1 MDRVRLCDLCS
12 RIEWDYLRVPTIGQL
27 RLLSTGHDISGH
39 RPFKREPEKR
49 LSDQTWELGSVER
62 ILRSATSCSLCDV
75 VSQMFHDVKQA
86 QPGRLAEE
94 GMSCSAMLDRVFM
107 SFRLT
112 DTYRLHER
120 VLEAMRQAKA
130 EEVVFVLR
138 ALTFDWA
145 AGTSAEKTYYSLRQY
160 LLAFDPE
167 RPTSVEAHFEGQ
179 ATTRDEMLILCGR
192 MSSSMVSTKLLS
204 SWISKCLSSHGE
216 CAIQSQKQKTAKVFR
231 LIDVANKAI
240 QRFEDINITSLRYLA
255 LSYVWGSAQKLSIK
269 RQNSAEL
276 GVPGSLSGK
285 VSRTIEDAMLLTQ
298 RLGVQYLW
306 VDALCIL
313 QDDTSDKATHLAFM
327 GDIYESALV
336 TVIAASGRDASAG
349 LPGVSLPRAFHQ
361 RSMKV
366 LEPSDCAPALFVVTS
381 QSHRPVSRSCV
392 AETIW
397 TTRGWTLQER
407 ALSRRTLAFTDDE
420 TFWNCQCCTWTE
432 GIAAETDPN
441 LLVPDLWSFRNGEG
455 FINPDSQRRSGSGD
469 DEIDAS
475 WAQFSYLT
483 GEYSTRNLTEPG
495 DAYDAFSSIIYAFE
509 RKMGSAFLWALPVAR
524 FDLGLCWLR
533 SLHNGQARLKRRD
546 SLTTLPMTSLDC
558 KVPFPSWSPLGWIG
572 KVGLRI
578 ANQHTELGLTP
589 EPMYHVLR
597 NCPLRVVRVAMIISN
612 DTEISLPPHPSSIP
626 PSPLAVTLDSIAN
639 ELPHLTAK
647 RLSRIPDNQLL
658 FFWTEVAV
666 FTVSGPVQKNTTYRA
681 PPFHFEIWNVR
692 NRSDGQQQQLVG
704 HTDVCVPSDADDGA
718 CSAGEGDY
726 EFVLLA
732 TNRPMFGDHP
742 AEKIVLQ
749 VVWKAGIA
757 YRISIGDI
765 LEDAWNEAQPKMKL
779 VVLG

>member
-1 MDRVRLCDLCS
+1 
-12 RIEWDYLRVPTIGQL
+12 
-27 RLLSTGHDISGH
+27 
-39 RPFKREPEKR
+39 
-49 LSDQTWELGSVER
+49 
-62 ILRSATSCSLCDV
+62 
-75 VSQMFHDVKQA
+75 
-86 QPGRLAEE
+86 
-94 GMSCSAMLDRVFM
+94 
-107 SFRLT
+107 
-112 DTYRLHER
+112 
-120 VLEAMRQAKA
+120 
-130 EEVVFVLR
+130 
-138 ALTFDWA
+138 
-145 AGTSAEKTYYSLRQY
+145 
-160 LLAFDPE
+160 
-167 RPTSVEAHFEGQ
+167 
-179 ATTRDEMLILCGR
+179 
-192 MSSSMVSTKLLS
+192 
-204 SWISKCLSSHGE
+204 
-216 CAIQSQKQKTAKVFR
+216 
-231 LIDVANKAI
+231 
-240 QRFEDINITSLRYLA
+240 
-255 LSYVWGSAQKLSIK
+255 
-269 RQNSAEL
+269 
-276 GVPGSLSGK
+276 
-285 VSRTIEDAMLLTQ
+285 MLLTQ

-327 GDIYESALV
+327 GDIWESALV

-349 LPGVSLPRAFHQ
+349 LLGVNLPRAFHQ

-381 QSHRPVSRSCV
+381 QSQRPVGRSCV

-420 TFWNCQCCTWTE
+420 TFWSCQCCTWTE

-475 WAQFSYLT
+475 WAQFSYLI
-483 GEYSTRNLTEPG
+483 GEYSTRNLTDPG

-533 SLHNGQARLKRRD
+533 SLHNGQARLKRRE

-558 KVPFPSWSPLGWIG
+558 KVPFPSWSPLRWIG

-612 DTEISLPPHPSSIP
+612 DTEISLPPHP
-626 PSPLAVTLDSIAN
+626 
-639 ELPHLTAK
+639 
-647 RLSRIPDNQLL
+647 
-658 FFWTEVAV
+658 VAV
-666 FTVSGPVQKNTTYRA
+666 FTVSGPVQKNTTYQA
-681 PPFHFEIWNVR
+681 PPFHFEIWNVHKG
-692 NRSDGQQQQLVG
+692 SDGQQQQPVG
-704 HTDVCVPSDADDGA
+704 HTDVCVPSDADDGT

-749 VVWKAGIA
+749 VMWRAGIA

-765 LEDAWNEAQPKMKL
+765 LEDAWSKAQPKMKL